1 MSGSEGYMT
10 EKEIGLV
17 LAFLEECQEHG
28 ADYAQERLWQRWK
41 FTKYRVKDVNKA
53 VEEVEKQIE
62 RKYKTERKGYLA
74 VITLGAIACLVNLAV
89 VTNPRLPDSL
99 RLVFCFIMPAAIVLV
114 RSYWRHLKEVGQRRS
129 QTRKDLEALHS
140 AFGGLLQA

>member
-1 MSGSEGYMT
+1 MS
-10 EKEIGLV
+10 EKDIHLV

-53 VEEVEKQIE
+53 VIEVEKQIE
-62 RKYKTERKGYLA
+62 RKYKIERNGYLA
-74 VITLGAIACLVNLAV
+74 VIALGAIACFVNMAV
-89 VTNPRLPDSL
+89 VTNPRLHDSL
-99 RLVFCFIMPAAIVLV
+99 RLLFCFIMPAVIVLV
-114 RSYWRHLKEVGQRRS
+114 RSYWRHLKDVDQRRS
-129 QTRKDLEALHS
+129 QTKKDLNALYS